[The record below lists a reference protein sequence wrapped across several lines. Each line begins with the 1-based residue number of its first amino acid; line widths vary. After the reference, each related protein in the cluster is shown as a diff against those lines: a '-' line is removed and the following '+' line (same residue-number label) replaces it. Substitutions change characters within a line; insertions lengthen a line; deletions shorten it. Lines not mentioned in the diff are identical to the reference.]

1 MSRPLF
7 GGFRRT
13 AIPIWRSSMLLTGTS
28 TTLTTT
34 LTTHTS
40 TRILMRR
47 HSITAWT
54 RQDLDK
60 LVKSL
65 TSQRIEPVVIV
76 AGTTPWKGFRRERI
90 RYFTSLSGGGGG
102 GTDDRAGINLPSDA
116 TEEQW
121 REVVALKKKFAGR
134 QRELASAVVTWA
146 ARNYPD
152 SIASYIAQDFA
163 TVVRYVGNTAA
174 AQIGDY
180 FLSDLANLCAPPT
193 VERVIGI
200 VTGETSQWL
209 NTPGI
214 AGWFGSMMDAQ
225 GRLSTYIERIGI
237 EELGFTVGFD
247 LDGNKKYS
255 HPDYPDLDLI
265 LKNV

>member
-1 MSRPLF
+1 
-7 GGFRRT
+7 
-13 AIPIWRSSMLLTGTS
+13 MLLTGTS

-40 TRILMRR
+40 TRNLMRR
-47 HSITAWT
+47 NSITAWT
-54 RQDLDK
+54 QQDLNK
-60 LVKSL
+60 LMKSL

-76 AGTTPWKGFRRERI
+76 AGTKPWKGFRRERI
-90 RYFTSLSGGGGG
+90 RYFTSLSGGGGGGGGGGDDDG

-121 REVVALKKKFAGR
+121 REVVALKKKFAGK
-134 QRELASAVVTWA
+134 QRELASAAVTWA

-152 SIASYIAQDFA
+152 SIASFIAQDFA
-163 TVVRYVGNTAA
+163 TVVGYVGNTAA

-237 EELGFTVGFD
+237 EELGFTVSFD